1 MFDSARFEL
10 FVALRYLRAKRKQA
24 VISIIS
30 AISVVGVA
38 AGVTALVIALAI
50 TNGVRGTL
58 QRTIVGVTAH
68 VSILAKKSD
77 EGIPNW
83 REVVEKALKLPY
95 VQSAAPTLYGT
106 VYFAGPQ
113 QNGGANLKGVDP
125 ASPVHRANLQRNL
138 KQGSIEGLHRSGV
151 PGIILGSQ
159 LALATGMMLDSQVTV
174 VTLDMTPY
182 GMRPSTFPFRVVGIF
197 ESGFYEID
205 RQFAFTTMA
214 NVQRVLSL
222 GDVAN
227 AVELRVEPVEKSQEV
242 ARKAESLLGPAL
254 SALSWEE
261 QNKGMLSALRTERLV
276 TTITIGLILLV
287 AALNILTSQVMMVM
301 EKHRDI
307 ALLVSMGARREQ
319 IRRIFLWQ
327 GVLIGVTGTLI
338 GLVCGYGFSYLA
350 NARRLIPLDATVYSM
365 SFVPFEPR
373 WWDAGWIGAGA
384 IAISLLAT
392 LYPARNAS
400 GILPA
405 EALRYE

>member
-1 MFDSARFEL
+1 VRFEL

-24 VISIIS
+24 VISVITG
-30 AISVVGVA
+30 ISVVGVT
-38 AGVTALVIALAI
+38 AGVMALVIALAI

-58 QRTIVGVTAH
+58 QRTVVGVTAH
-68 VSILAKKSD
+68 VSILAKRTD

-83 REVVEKALKLPY
+83 REVVEQVGRIPH
-95 VQSAAPTLYGT
+95 VQAAAPTLYGT
-106 VYFAGPQ
+106 VFFSGPQ
-113 QNGGANLKGVDP
+113 QAEGGNLKGVDP
-125 ASPVHRANLQRNL
+125 TSPVHRPNLLRNL
-138 KQGSIEGLHRSGV
+138 KEGSLEGLEREDGV
-151 PGIILGSQ
+151 PGIIMGSR
-159 LALATGMMLDSQVTV
+159 LAQATGMVMNSRIQVISPQGE
-174 VTLDMTPY
+174 MTPMS
-182 GMRPSTFPFRVVGIF
+182 MRPAYFTFKVVGIF

-205 RQFAFTTMA
+205 RQFAFTTMK

-227 AVELRVEPVEKSQEV
+227 AVELRVEPLDKAQEV
-242 ARKAESLLGPAL
+242 ARRAESMIGQGLA
-254 SALSWEE
+254 ALSWEE
-261 QNKGMLSALRTERLV
+261 QNRGMLNALRMERLV

-327 GVLIGVTGTLI
+327 GVLIGATGTLI
-338 GLVCGYGFSYLA
+338 GLILGYGFSYLA
-350 NARRLIPLDATVYSM
+350 NVYHLLPLDAQVYSM

-373 WWDAGWIGAGA
+373 WWDALWIGAGA
-384 IAISLLAT
+384 VVISVLAT
-392 LYPARNAS
+392 LYPARSAS